1 MREMKKW
8 MLAAILVCGTSVFTA
23 CTSDNDDTP
32 APVQPGSET
41 TDNELAVKCINGT
54 FIGKKTDNVIAYKGI
69 PFVGQQPVGN
79 LRWKAPVEYTADNG
93 VYEAYENAKGA
104 CQAEGVVPSMGE
116 DCLYLNVWK
125 AEDTSA
131 EKKPVMV
138 WIHG

>member
-93 VYEAYENAKGA
+93 
-104 CQAEGVVPSMGE
+104 
-116 DCLYLNVWK
+116 
-125 AEDTSA
+125 
-131 EKKPVMV
+131 
-138 WIHG
+138 